1 MPFASLFGLLV
12 YRIINHTAEAAGWDM
27 AKEVER
33 GGSFSRKWMVA
44 ERRFI
49 DYL

>member
-33 GGSFSRKWMVA
+33 GQELLAKMDGCRAK
-44 ERRFI
+44 I
-49 DYL
+49 Y